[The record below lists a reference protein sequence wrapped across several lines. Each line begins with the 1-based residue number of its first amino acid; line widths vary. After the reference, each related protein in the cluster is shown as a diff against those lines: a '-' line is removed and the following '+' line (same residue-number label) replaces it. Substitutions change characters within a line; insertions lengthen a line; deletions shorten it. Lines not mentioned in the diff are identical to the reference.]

1 VKADDQILC
10 NRTVVLLLKCALSVE
25 IENNIVSLNRKMAI
39 NVNQSTPSQ
48 PVLRHKKMA
57 QESHLMS
64 VARPS
69 ASPHDA
75 TTARLAEGLPLRP
88 SFPRDYE
95 DLASRPSVVHE
106 KQVSSA

>member
-1 VKADDQILC
+1 
-10 NRTVVLLLKCALSVE
+10 
-25 IENNIVSLNRKMAI
+25 
-39 NVNQSTPSQ
+39 
-48 PVLRHKKMA
+48 MA

-106 KQVSSA
+106 KQVSCAQGTCFQSDRILARLTVRYEELVHGK